1 MKTIDTLAK
10 FADRLIWMV
19 GCFTIISYSREH
31 WPLASQVVTVVLLA
45 AFGLWY
51 LWRFFVQ
58 PFRAGLRGE
67 QS

>member
-1 MKTIDTLAK
+1 MKTLDTLGSVI
-10 FADRLIWMV
+10 DRIVWAV
-19 GCFTIISYSREH
+19 GCFTIIGYSQEH
-31 WPLASQVVTVVLLA
+31 WPLALQIVTIALLVG
-45 AFGLWY
+45 FGLWY